1 MESPERLVFDDEVGN
16 RDGFRDG
23 LLGNPAVPLAFNLTP
38 GQAVLELFENDP
50 HHDPRA
56 SECGLAAADF
66 RVSHDVAAEFDAPGL
81 TIHLLFHA
89 SAMDYAAAKAGLQD
103 TVRRRVHEIKVS
115 FEDTLWFF
123 GP

>member
-23 LLGNPAVPLAFNLTP
+23 LLGNPAVPFSSDLCP
-38 GQAVLELFENDP
+38 GQVALELFENDP
-50 HHDPRA
+50 HHDARA
-56 SECGLAAADF
+56 FERRLAAAYL
-66 RVSHDVAAEFDAPGL
+66 RIGHDVAAEFDAPGL
-81 TIHLLFHA
+81 TIRLRLHA
-89 SAMDYAAAKAGLQD
+89 SALDYAAAKAGLQD
-103 TVRRRVHEIKVS
+103 TVQRRVHERKVS